1 MRLPPIVPL
10 NWCTD
15 RCKARFTLIPKFS
28 FCTATSIKATASSFN
43 AAAVASIRV
52 SQCASCLFIAV
63 EQHQYL
69 AQAFASDPEL
79 ASQPHPTNATY
90 GPQVVLIKYFICRL
104 FYRLLRY
111 INAWVFIVLVFQI
124 IFDISQE
131 LVIFGEYRN
140 DGNLKSDVLQT
151 VTSVHDDS
159 PF

>member
-52 SQCASCLFIAV
+52 SHCASCLFIAV

-69 AQAFASDPEL
+69 AQAFDPEL